1 MKHLFLVRRTVLTL
15 ATLAIAVGLAVAA
28 RRLAP
33 QFRNL
38 AYLSG
43 WFLLAVMLFLTA
55 YNARKKLP
63 FLPLGKS
70 STWLQLHAY
79 VGWLSVAI
87 LFVHVGWRLPGG
99 WFETAL
105 EILFFAVA
113 ASGVAGMVWSRF
125 VPRRLTARGG
135 EVLFERIPVIRRSL
149 QDRAEDLALKSVAAA
164 RSSAIADFYIAHLA
178 DFFRGPANYWQHLGE
193 SRAPWNRIESKFDD
207 LARFLDPEQR
217 KVLAQVS
224 DLARQKDGL
233 DYQHAL
239 QSSLKLWLFVHVP
252 LTYGLLVFTA
262 LHVVLVYGF
271 SIGAGFR
278 P

>member
-43 WFLLAVMLFLTA
+43 WFLFAVMLFLTA

>member
-1 MKHLFLVRRTVLTL
+1 MKNAFVVRRVSSGLVTLVVAAALVVL
-15 ATLAIAVGLAVAA
+15 A

-33 QFRNL
+33 QLRNL
-38 AYLSG
+38 SYLSG
-43 WFLLAVMLFLTA
+43 WLLLAVMLFLTA

-70 STWLQLHAY
+70 RTWLQLHAY
-79 VGWLSVAI
+79 VGWLSAVI
-87 LFVHVGWRLPGG
+87 LGIHVGWRWPGG
-99 WFETAL
+99 WFEWTLEAL
-105 EILFFAVA
+105 YFVVA
-113 ASGVAGMVWSRF
+113 LSGVAGMLWSRF

-135 EVLFERIPVIRRSL
+135 EVLFERIPVIRRAL
-149 QDRAEDLALKSVAAA
+149 QDKAEDLALKSVAAA
-164 RSSAIADFYIAHLA
+164 RSSAIADFYIGYLA
-178 DFFRGPANYWQHLGE
+178 DFFRSPANYWHHLVE
-193 SRAPWNRIESKFDD
+193 TRAPWNRIEAKFDD

-217 KVLAQVS
+217 KVLAQIS

-252 LTYGLLVFTA
+252 LTYSLLLFTA
-262 LHVVLVYGF
+262 LHVVLVHGF